1 LSTSDPAPLVVT
13 VQIRSEA
20 ARLRG
25 QAAEAVALLAAYA
38 DRLNAI
44 PVGRAV
50 IDFAH
55 GRVKID
61 LTESLPSIRLVP
73 PDDER

>member
-1 LSTSDPAPLVVT
+1 MAKRNPGPLGVT
-13 VQIRSEA
+13 VSIRTERA
-20 ARLRG
+20 ELTG
-25 QAAEAVALLAAYA
+25 QAAEMVALLTAYA

-61 LTESLPSIRLVP
+61 LTESLPSVRLAP
-73 PDDER
+73 PEDE

>member
-1 LSTSDPAPLVVT
+1 MNGDPDPLVVT
-13 VQIRSEA
+13 VLIRTERAEMS
-20 ARLRG
+20 G
-25 QAAEAVALLAAYA
+25 QAAEAVALLAAYS

-55 GRVKID
+55 GRVKIA
-61 LTESLPSIRLVP
+61 LTESLPSVRLASP
-73 PDDER
+73 KGT

>member
-1 LSTSDPAPLVVT
+1 MSKCAGEPFVVT
-13 VQIRSEA
+13 VSIRSA
-20 ARLRG
+20 SADLTG
-25 QAAEAVALLAAYA
+25 PAAEAVALLAAYA

-61 LTESLPSIRLVP
+61 LTESLPSIRLAP
-73 PDDER
+73 PDDEG